1 MADFTTARIYA
12 SDRPRLFKLQLAV
25 HAREG
30 EMPTEAEVIHR
41 LIDQAEERGNE

>member
-12 SDRPRLFKLQLAV
+12 SDAKRLLAMQLAV

-30 EMPTEAEVIHR
+30 ALPTVADIIRR
-41 LIDQAEERGNE
+41 LIDAAEANSGE